1 MTEGSAPAD
10 KFARL
15 IEPLRSH
22 PASSA
27 ILCDIDGTLAPIVDD
42 PDRATVPDEAREVL
56 AELARRYALVACVSG
71 RAALAARDL
80 VGLAELTYAGNHGL
94 ELLPPGARVAIA
106 ATETG
111 PEGRAARD
119 LVLGRDPGELES
131 RGLRLEDKGPIQALH
146 WRQAGDPEGAER
158 LAREIASAAER
169 DGLEPHWGRKVL
181 ELRPAL
187 GVHKG
192 TAVKR
197 LLSEQGIERALFGG
211 DDRTDLDAFRA
222 LRALVDRGALR
233 AAVCIGIDSPEAP
246 PELADLA
253 DFIVGG
259 PNDFLEVLRTLA
271 PKSGESGGE
280 GA

>member
-1 MTEGSAPAD
+1 VTEGSAPAETI
-10 KFARL
+10 ARL

-42 PDRATVPDEAREVL
+42 PDRAAVPDETREVL
-56 AELARRYALVACVSG
+56 AALARRYALVACVSG

-94 ELLPPGARVAIA
+94 EVLRPGAREPVA
-106 ATETG
+106 ATA
-111 PEGRAARD
+111 GRERRATRE
-119 LVLGRDPGELES
+119 LVLGLDPGELHS

-146 WRQAGDPEGAER
+146 WRQAGDPESAER

-169 DGLEPHWGRKVL
+169 DGLEPHWGRMVL
-181 ELRPAL
+181 ELRPAS
-187 GVHKG
+187 GVNKG

-222 LRALVDRGALR
+222 LRALAARGALR

-246 PELADLA
+246 RGLADLA
-253 DFIVGG
+253 DVVVGEPG
-259 PNDFLEVLRTLA
+259 DFLEVLRTLA
-271 PKSGESGGE
+271 RASGERGGE

>member
-1 MTEGSAPAD
+1 MTVESALAETI
-10 KFARL
+10 ARL
-15 IEPLRSH
+15 VDPLRSH

-27 ILCDIDGTLAPIVDD
+27 VLCDIDGTLAPIVED
-42 PDRATVPDEAREVL
+42 PDRATVPEETREALR
-56 AELARRYALVACVSG
+56 ELARRYPLVACVSG

-94 ELLPPGARVAIA
+94 EVLRPAAREAVAA
-106 ATETG
+106 ATG
-111 PEGRAARD
+111 KEGRAAREF
-119 LVLGRDPGELES
+119 VLELDPGELER

-146 WRQAGDPEGAER
+146 WRQADDPESAER
-158 LAREIASAAER
+158 GAREIASAAER

-192 TAVKR
+192 TAVTR
-197 LLSEQGIERALFGG
+197 LLGEQGIERALFGG

-222 LRALVDRGALR
+222 LRALVDRGRLR
-233 AAVCIGIDSPEAP
+233 AAVCIGIDSREAP
-246 PELADLA
+246 PELPDLA
-253 DFIVGG
+253 DVVVGDPG
-259 PNDFLEVLRTLA
+259 DFREVLRRLA
-271 PKSGESGGE
+271 RPSGDRDGG

>member
-1 MTEGSAPAD
+1 MVTEGSAPAETI
-10 KFARL
+10 ARL

-27 ILCDIDGTLAPIVDD
+27 ILCDVDGTLAPIVDD
-42 PDRATVPDEAREVL
+42 PDCATVPDDAREVL

-94 ELLPPGARVAIA
+94 EVLRPGAREAIA
-106 ATETG
+106 TVTG
-111 PEGRAARD
+111 QEGRAARD
-119 LVLGRDPGELES
+119 LVLELDPGELES
-131 RGLRLEDKGPIQALH
+131 RGLRLEDKGPIQGFH
-146 WRQAGDPEGAER
+146 WRQAGDPESAER

-211 DDRTDLDAFRA
+211 DDRTDLDAFCA
-222 LRALVDRGALR
+222 LRALVARGALR
-233 AAVCIGIDSPEAP
+233 AAVCLGIDSPEAP

-253 DFIVGG
+253 DVVVGDPG
-259 PNDFLEVLRTLA
+259 DFLEVLGTLA
-271 PKSGESGGE
+271 RTSTENGGE